1 MRGRGRVGAAAVC
14 FCVSVAATGARADE
28 PPAQERVPLGVN
40 FSVAER
46 VTIVTAGVVGI
57 LALAGGPSVYTPDAP
72 SMGPPAPGSL
82 DRRISESLYPGDGDG
97 RFMWRVPD
105 RGGLYVLPYLPAIF
119 YGGEALY
126 FGSKGRPLFAGG
138 DVNADHRFWAY
149 VEALGWTTL
158 LTGVTKLAVGRTR
171 PYAVLEHP
179 QFGGPE
185 REKDLSFYSSHSAAV
200 FCAASFVA
208 LDLSDTLHAGALRK
222 AGAARRFL
230 LGTLVP
236 YVGALGIASVVGISR
251 IVDQQ
256 HWASDVVVGA
266 GVGTAAAHLA
276 YIVHFDSAG
285 RPRRRLGAD
294 ALGAPGAMALGPMPG
309 GVVLRGLLP

>member
-1 MRGRGRVGAAAVC
+1 
-14 FCVSVAATGARADE
+14 
-28 PPAQERVPLGVN
+28 VPLAAN
-40 FSVAER
+40 FSLAER
-46 VTIVTAGVVGI
+46 VTIVTAGVAGI
-57 LALAGGPSVYTPDAP
+57 LALAGGPSVYTPANP
-72 SMGPPAPGSL
+72 SMGEPAPGSL
-82 DRRISESLYPGDGDG
+82 DRRISDQLYPGDDGG
-97 RFMWRVPD
+97 RFLWRVPD
-105 RGGLYVLPYLPAIF
+105 YGGLYVLPYLPAIF
-119 YGGEALY
+119 YGSEALY
-126 FGSKGRPLFAGG
+126 AARTKRPLFANS
-138 DVNADHRFWAY
+138 DLNADHRFWAY

-171 PYAVLEHP
+171 PYDVLNHP
-179 QFGGPE
+179 QFAGPE

-208 LDLSDTLHAGALRK
+208 LDVSDSLHAGSLRRS
-222 AGAARRFL
+222 GAATRFL

-276 YIVHFDSAG
+276 YIVHFDSEG
-285 RPRRRLGAD
+285 RPRRRLGTD
-294 ALGAPGAMALGPMPG
+294 ALGAPGALALGPMPG